1 MRLMT
6 ADDQRVAQILQ
17 LLDQA
22 TTGVHAIKH
31 PPATTILKTTL
42 RDAVLLILEQAA
54 AEIRKLD
61 LSD

>member
-1 MRLMT
+1 MT
-6 ADDQRVAQILQ
+6 ADDQGFAQILM

-42 RDAVLLILEQAA
+42 RDAVLLILEQTAT
-54 AEIRKLD
+54 EIRRLD
-61 LSD
+61 LTD